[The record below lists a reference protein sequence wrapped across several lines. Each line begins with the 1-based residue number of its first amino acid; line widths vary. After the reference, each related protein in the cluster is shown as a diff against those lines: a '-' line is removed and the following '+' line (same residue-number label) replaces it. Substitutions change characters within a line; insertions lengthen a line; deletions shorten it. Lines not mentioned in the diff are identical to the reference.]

1 VGFGVDRHCTSD
13 SIQFMVDSINK
24 PTVYRADVDGL
35 RAVAVL
41 SVMLYHLNS
50 AWLPGGFV
58 GVDVFFVI
66 SGFVVTASLAQSQ
79 TRSFSQFIT
88 SFYARRLARI
98 VPALVTTLIVSS
110 FVATLFIPKAWLSDL
125 NHETARYAYFGLSN
139 WILQRN
145 SDFYFAPRAEF
156 NPYTHTWS
164 LGVEEQFYLI
174 VPFILFFWA
183 CHRFASQRSS
193 QKTAVLILAGICLA
207 SLVFCIWASRSHG
220 AIAFY
225 SIGARFWELGL
236 GALLF
241 LLTQSATARSYSV
254 PLKLGALSPYLGMI
268 GLLAAFVWSNSGA
281 FPWPWALLPVIATL
295 LLIGGKGADVKHPI
309 RQVLAAPILVWVGL
323 RSYSL
328 YLWHWPVYVIL
339 RWTMGLESM
348 LSYAIGLSL
357 TLLLSML
364 SYRWIET
371 PFRHHHF
378 VLARPKL
385 VQILFFITLIVAG
398 FFTSNYLFSHS
409 REISLSKVSRQS
421 QDWVPSSLSVYPQ
434 IKKDQCQTQVAS
446 NAFEGGNILRIT
458 ASNCRDQLQAGTV
471 FVLGD
476 SHAGMLVPVFER
488 LSAERG
494 KQIDIFMFPGCSY
507 INFRAPMQSQF
518 PEQCLRFNR
527 AAQDYVVTH
536 SKPHELVVLPSLRMD
551 RYGDQ
556 WTSFKIAN
564 MYDNMHNA
572 NARIQRSAALS
583 DAQTWLEPFTKKQLS
598 VMFMAPPPIFQA
610 PNFRC
615 ADWFNRHNPICIGSN
630 QQNRAEQERLRAP
643 VLNVMD
649 ALSHD
654 FPGISVW
661 DPFPV
666 LCPNEVC
673 STFAGDKPL
682 FFDGDHLSNYANLVI
697 YPGLLE
703 RVKQLTD
710 STPLRSSQ

>member
-1 VGFGVDRHCTSD
+1 
-13 SIQFMVDSINK
+13 MVDSINK
-24 PTVYRADVDGL
+24 PTAYRADIDGL

-66 SGFVVTASLAQSQ
+66 SGFVVTASLVHSQ
-79 TRSFSQFIT
+79 CRSFPEFIA

-98 VPALVTTLIVSS
+98 VPALVTTLLISS

-125 NHETARYAYFGLSN
+125 NQETARYAYFGLSN
-139 WILQRN
+139 WVLQRN

-174 VPFILFFWA
+174 VPLILFFWA
-183 CHRFASQRSS
+183 CQRTASHGRSQRVV
-193 QKTAVLILAGICLA
+193 ALILASICLA
-207 SLVFCIWASRSHG
+207 SLVFCIWVSHANA

-254 PLKLGALSPYLGMI
+254 PLKLGAVSPYLGI
-268 GLLAAFVWSNSGA
+268 IILLAAFVWSNPNA

-295 LLIGGKGADVKHPI
+295 LLIGGNEADDKHPI
-309 RQVLAAPILVWVGL
+309 RRILATPILVWVGL

-328 YLWHWPVYVIL
+328 YLWHWPVYVLL
-339 RWTMGLESM
+339 RWTVGLESM
-348 LSYAIGLSL
+348 LSYAIGLGL
-357 TLLLSML
+357 TLLLSMF

-385 VQILFFITLIVAG
+385 AQILFFIALIVAG
-398 FFTSNYLFSHS
+398 FFTSNYFFSHP

-434 IKKDQCQTQVAS
+434 MKKDQCQTQVAS

-458 ASNCRDQLQAGTV
+458 PSKCRDQLTGGTV
-471 FVLGD
+471 YVLGD
-476 SHAGMLVPVFER
+476 SHAGMLVPAFER
-488 LSAERG
+488 LSAEQG
-494 KQIDIFMFPGCSY
+494 KQIEIFMFAGCSY
-507 INFRAPMQSQF
+507 INFKAPMQGQF
-518 PEQCLRFNR
+518 TEECLRFNR
-527 AAQDYVVTH
+527 AAQEYIISQ
-536 SKPHELVVLPSLRMD
+536 SKPDDLVVLPSLRME

-556 WTSFKIAN
+556 WVSFKIAN
-564 MYDNMHNA
+564 MYDHMYNA
-572 NARIQRSAALS
+572 DALIKRKAALP
-583 DAQTWLEPFTKKQLS
+583 DAQAWLEPFIKKNLS
-598 VMFMAPPPIFQA
+598 VLFVAPPPIFQA

-630 QQNRAEQERLRAP
+630 QQNRAELERLRAP
-643 VLNVMD
+643 VLNAMD
-649 ALSHD
+649 TLSHD

-673 STFAGDKPL
+673 STFVGDKPL

-710 STPLRSSQ
+710 SSPLRSSQ